1 MPWLRE
7 FLRSVVNGGQNSL
20 EKPVM
25 ARVVD
30 SLPNGEV
37 LLISDGEYSIYAY
50 LNKEAASTLTSATL
64 PGEKLS
70 LFSISILKCHFT
82 TSVLSKD
89 GMSNQLLSHLGV
101 ERVILHIIK
110 VDRLLMRD
118 DNVQTTPQDVFF
130 SVEIPNGIRVKT
142 FVFLLMPNNV

>member
-1 MPWLRE
+1 MPWLRD
-7 FLRSVVNGGQNSL
+7 FLLSVISGGKNNQ

-25 ARVVD
+25 ARIMD

-37 LLISDGEYSIYAY
+37 LIISDGEYSIYAY

-64 PGEKLS
+64 QGEKLS
-70 LFSISILKCHFT
+70 LFSINILKCHFT

-89 GMSNQLLSHLGV
+89 GMLIQHLLLIGV

-110 VDRLLMRD
+110 VDRLLTRED
-118 DNVQTTPQDVFF
+118 SVQTTPKDVFF
-130 SVEIPNGIRVKT
+130 SVEIPKGIRVRT
-142 FVFLLMPNNV
+142 FVF

>member
-7 FLRSVVNGGQNSL
+7 FLLSVVNGGQNSL

-37 LLISDGEYSIYAY
+37 LLISDGEYSVYTY

-64 PGEKLS
+64 QGEKLS

-89 GMSNQLLSHLGV
+89 GMSIQLLSCLGV

-110 VDRLLMRD
+110 VDRLLIKD
-118 DNVQTTPQDVFF
+118 DSVQATPQDVFF
-130 SVEIPNGIRVKT
+130 SVEIPNGIRVRT
-142 FVFLLMPNNV
+142 FVFLMISNYL